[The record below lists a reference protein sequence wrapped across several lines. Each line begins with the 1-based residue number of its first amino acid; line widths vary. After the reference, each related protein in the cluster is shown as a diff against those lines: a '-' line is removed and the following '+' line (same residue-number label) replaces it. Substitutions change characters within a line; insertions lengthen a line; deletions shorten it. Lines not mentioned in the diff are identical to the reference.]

1 MPTPVHNAFRLRLR
15 VKPILAIEQDPTLP
29 GLGLLGRV
37 VRARG
42 LPIVSAHAWEGDLD
56 GLRASDFGGI
66 VPLGGSMQSW
76 DEERLPFLARERAL
90 LREAVDEGVPVLGI
104 CLGGQVLARALGA
117 EARPA
122 ERPEVGWLRVEATPE
137 AAVDP
142 LLSHLREP
150 VGVYQWHLDVF
161 DLPDGRRASRAQRA
175 ERESGLPLRRAHV
188 GPAVPSRGRP
198 SALPRLD
205 QELGGRAGAHGTRPR
220 CARGVDRSRLAR
232 TSPSRSSRAF
242 CSVCVAAAS

>member
-1 MPTPVHNAFRLRLR
+1 

-90 LREAVDEGVPVLGI
+90 LGEAVDEGIPVLGI

-122 ERPEVGWLRVEATPE
+122 ERPEVGWLPVEATP
-137 AAVDP
+137 AAAADP

-161 DLPDGRRASRAQRA
+161 DLPDGAVHLARSEQSENQAFRYGDRTWGLQFHP
-175 ERESGLPLRRAHV
+175 EVDLPLYLGWIKNWEGAPERM
-188 GPAVPSRGRP
+188 GLDPD
-198 SALPRLD
+198 AL
-205 QELGGRAGAHGTRPR
+205 EASIAAG
-220 CARGVDRSRLAR
+220 
-232 TSPSRSSRAF
+232 SPGFTEPLFGAF
-242 CSVCVAAAS
+242 CSVCVSAAS